1 MWSDWDL
8 GQRASWA
15 VPGVVHGL
23 VMWVIWWGG
32 MQWYTTWIGKVGL
45 GHWGMSG
52 LSGDSEEGLGV
63 VSDFLGY
70 TECRFSR

>member
-1 MWSDWDL
+1 
-8 GQRASWA
+8 
-15 VPGVVHGL
+15 
-23 VMWVIWWGG
+23 
-32 MQWYTTWIGKVGL
+32 MQSYTTWIGKVGL

>member
-1 MWSDWDL
+1 MVGLGSGSTGKLGCAWRGAWSGDVGDMV
-8 GQRASWA
+8 G
-15 VPGVVHGL
+15 
-23 VMWVIWWGG
+23 GG